1 MHLAGA
7 WQLTACS
14 SVPSDACLDVSSS
27 GRDVVPWGTA
37 TPGRGILKFCSGVV
51 RTRWD
56 SHGLEAQFVDRGFY
70 LCCQVNSTGRH
81 VFSLDGLFDDSQPES
96 RGRSQGVRFDHHSD
110 RGLWTPRLPSGHREA
125 GITGGSF
132 WQYAGLTS
140 TGLRFGVRSRNAPC
154 GRRGGWDSVCC
165 APSHLILRSA
175 RRSRTFPDGMDQR
188 LGRLLPL

>member
-1 MHLAGA
+1 MPG
-7 WQLTACS
+7 
-14 SVPSDACLDVSSS
+14 
-27 GRDVVPWGTA
+27 GTA
-37 TPGRGILKFCSGVV
+37 TASKRSSL
-51 RTRWD
+51 T
-56 SHGLEAQFVDRGFY
+56 AGFY

-81 VFSLDGLFDDSQPES
+81 VFSHDGLCDDGQPES
-96 RGRSQGVRFDHHSD
+96 RDRSQGVRFDHHSD

-154 GRRGGWDSVCC
+154 GRRGGWDSVSC

-175 RRSRTFPDGMDQR
+175 RRSRTFPDGMDHR
-188 LGRLLPL
+188 LGRFASAIDYLVLASFHRIRPEYRE